1 MPRPSFD
8 PRWPITKLRGRPLI
22 TVLLVDDSNF
32 QRVAN
37 RRLLER
43 AGYKVISVSDGHEA
57 LQVATDESPDV
68 ILLDMLLQKMAGP
81 DVLKALKIN
90 PKTATIPVIVLSSL
104 AQRNEAKLMRDGA
117 AGYYEKSRMNVDNGS
132 GLLELIHTLLR
143 ESLA

>member
-1 MPRPSFD
+1 MT
-8 PRWPITKLRGRPLI
+8 IL
-22 TVLLVDDSNF
+22 VVDDSNF

-57 LQVATDESPDV
+57 LQVASVESPDV

-117 AGYYEKSRMNVDNGS
+117 AAYYEKSRMTGDNGS

-143 ESLA
+143 ENLA

>member
-1 MPRPSFD
+1 M
-8 PRWPITKLRGRPLI
+8 TKLRGRLLI
-22 TVLLVDDSNF
+22 TILLVDDSNF

-37 RRLLER
+37 RRLLEK

-57 LQVATDESPDV
+57 LQVASAESPDV

-104 AQRNEAKLMRDGA
+104 AQRNEAKLKRDGA
-117 AGYYEKSRMNVDNGS
+117 AGYYEKSRMRADNGS
-132 GLLELIHTLLR
+132 GLVELIHTLLR

>member
-1 MPRPSFD
+1 LKT
-8 PRWPITKLRGRPLI
+8 I
-22 TVLLVDDSNF
+22 LLVDDSNF

-57 LQVATDESPDV
+57 LQVASVDGPDV

-81 DVLKALKIN
+81 DVLKALKVN
-90 PKTATIPVIVLSSL
+90 AKTATIPVIVLSSL

-117 AGYYEKSRMNVDNGS
+117 AGYYEKSRMSGDNGS
-132 GLLELIHTLLR
+132 GLLELIQTLLR